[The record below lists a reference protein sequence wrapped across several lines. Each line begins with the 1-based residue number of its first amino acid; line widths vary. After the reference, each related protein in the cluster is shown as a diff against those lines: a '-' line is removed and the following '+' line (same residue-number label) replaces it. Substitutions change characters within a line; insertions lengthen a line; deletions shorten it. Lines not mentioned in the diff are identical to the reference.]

1 MKDIIAIILVVA
13 AVAYIMHL
21 EHKLNDLKHRAVENL
36 QLGLDIQRARDGW
49 ANKQQVANHYGG
61 GMIED
66 SDFESWAN
74 SELRRRGMFMGYD
87 LGIPDELE

>member
-1 MKDIIAIILVVA
+1 MKDIILVILVVA
-13 AVAYIMHL
+13 AIAYIMHL

-49 ANKQQVANHYGG
+49 ANKQQVANRYGSV
-61 GMIED
+61 MIEEA
-66 SDFESWAN
+66 DFERWAK

-87 LGIPDELE
+87 LDIPDEIE

>member
-21 EHKLNDLKHRAVENL
+21 EHKLSDLKHRAVENL

-66 SDFESWAN
+66 ADFERWAK

-87 LGIPDELE
+87 LGIPDEIE